1 LRRDSALQYEGFG
14 GVTRFGGEEQMTR
27 ALTAVSALLL
37 GLLSAGGALA
47 QAPPPPGA
55 QPIPGAGA
63 PPTPPVAPTMPE
75 LRPEPFGY
83 YLQRGQSVTE
93 RPRPELDPLGVHAGS
108 FFIYPRVE
116 LDQVYN
122 DNIYASSSGRI
133 DDFITVLS
141 PSVDVKSNW
150 SNHALNAEAGVSAG
164 KYWDNTSE
172 DYLDGFVG
180 TDGRYDITRN
190 LAAFGGLKYE
200 HLHEERDSP
209 DNPGFA
215 AGGAADPVT
224 FDAYSARAGIVS
236 RGLKVGYQADVGF
249 RREDYQDVDRVGGGT
264 LDQDVRDLNTY
275 LANLRVSYEIAP
287 RYEAF
292 ARAGYN
298 HRSYDHDDP
307 AGFTRDSNG
316 YRADVG
322 ATIDLTG
329 VTFAEVYAGYVIQ
342 DYESSTL
349 GKISGVDFGAR
360 VVWNATQLTS
370 VSANLDRRV
379 QDSNTFALLAD
390 GSSAISPG
398 YLRTNVGLTVDH
410 ELLRNVLLTGRV
422 GYENDDYEKIDRS
435 DDRFDIGAGVRYS
448 FTRNF
453 YLGGSYTYTNR
464 SSDGAAGG
472 GGFSRNLFLIR
483 LGAQL

>member
-1 LRRDSALQYEGFG
+1 
-14 GVTRFGGEEQMTR
+14 MKK

-37 GLLSAGGALA
+37 GALGSGSAFG
-47 QAPPPPGA
+47 QAPPP
-55 QPIPGAGA
+55 IPGATAIPGPA
-63 PPTPPVAPTMPE
+63 KPTPPIAPTMPE

-116 LDQVYN
+116 LDQLYN
-122 DNIYASSSGRI
+122 DNIYASGSNRV

-150 SNHALNAEAGVSAG
+150 SNHALNAQAGLSAG

-172 DYLDGFVG
+172 DFLDGFVG

-190 LAAFGGLKYE
+190 LAAFGGARYE
-200 HLHEERDSP
+200 RQHEERDSP
-209 DNPGFA
+209 DNPGFVV
-215 AGGAADPVT
+215 GGAAEPVT
-224 FDAYSARAGIVS
+224 FDAYTARAGIVS
-236 RGLKVGYQADVGF
+236 RGLKIGYQADVGF
-249 RREDYQDVDRVGGGT
+249 RREDYHDVDRVGGGT
-264 LDQDVRDLNTY
+264 LDQDARDVNVY
-275 LANLRVSYEIAP
+275 LANLRVSYEFAP
-287 RYEAF
+287 RYQAF
-292 ARAGYN
+292 ARVGYN
-298 HRSYDHDDP
+298 HRSYDNDDP

-316 YRADVG
+316 YRADIG

-329 VTFAEVYAGYVIQ
+329 VTFAEVYAGYMIQ
-342 DYESSTL
+342 DYDSSRL
-349 GKISGVDFGAR
+349 GEIGGVDFGAR

-370 VSANLDRRV
+370 VSANIDRTV
-379 QDSNTFALLAD
+379 QDSNTTAFLAE
-390 GSSAISPG
+390 GITATSPG
-398 YLRTNVGLTVDH
+398 YLRTNFGLTVDH
-410 ELLRNVLLTGRV
+410 ELLRNVILTGRA
-422 GYENDDYEKIDRS
+422 GYENDDYEKIDRN

-453 YLGGSYTYTNR
+453 YLGGSYTYSYR
-464 SSDGAAGG
+464 SSDGAAAGG
-472 GGFSRNLFLIR
+472 DFSRNLFLIR